1 MRPLRRKI
9 GAYLRLVML
18 ASACPILIGGI
29 AGCWKFQSGPA
40 PVNVQT
46 AELKRGP
53 ITRKITL
60 PAEIAPYQQATLYAK
75 VAGYLKSITVDKGD
89 FVKQGALLAEIE
101 VPELLADRAKFA
113 AEVQVA
119 EIDYKRVQ
127 NAQKKAPD
135 LVVPQTVDDAK
146 GKYDVAR
153 ANQER
158 NDTLLSF
165 TKITAPFSGIIT
177 RRMVDPGAFIPAA
190 TSGSAAQ
197 TAALLTI
204 MDFDTVRVQVA
215 IPEPEVPFIKEG
227 LPANVT
233 VEELK
238 GKNFEATITRYS
250 HALDDST
257 KTMLAEIEVPNEKHE
272 LRPGMYA
279 TVMISVE
286 QKDNAVLIPADALV
300 IEKARNS
307 VFTIMDKKAKKLPV
321 KVGFSDEKSVEI
333 LDGLDAEKPVIT
345 LGKQNLNDGQPVIV
359 KAPAKK

>member
-1 MRPLRRKI
+1 MNVSGRPALI
-9 GAYLRLVML
+9 FSAAALVLVLM
-18 ASACPILIGGI
+18 S
-29 AGCWKFQSGPA
+29 GCWRSQPGA
-40 PVNVQT
+40 AAVNVQT
-46 AELKRGP
+46 AQPKRGP
-53 ITRKITL
+53 IARKISL
-60 PAEIAPYQQATLYAK
+60 PADIAAYQQATLYAK
-75 VAGYLKSITVDKGD
+75 VAGYLKSISVDKGD
-89 FVKQGALLAEIE
+89 VVKQGDLLAEIE

-146 GKYDVAR
+146 GKFDVAR

-158 NDTLLSF
+158 NETLLSF
-165 TKITAPFSGIIT
+165 TKITAPFSGVIT
-177 RRMVDPGAFIPAA
+177 KRVVDPGAFIPAA

-197 TAALLTI
+197 TAALLTL

-215 IPEPEVPFIKEG
+215 IPEPEVPFVKEG
-227 LPANVT
+227 LPAKVT

-238 GKNFEATITRYS
+238 GKTFDATITRYS

-257 KTMLAEIEVPNEKHE
+257 KTMLAEIEVPNENHE

-279 TVMISVE
+279 TAIISVE
-286 QKDNAVLIPADALV
+286 QKDDALLIPADALV

-307 VFTIMDKKAKKLPV
+307 VFTVVDNKAKKLPV
-321 KVGFSDEKSVEI
+321 KVGFTDEHSVEI
-333 LDGLDAEKPVIT
+333 LDGLPLAKPVIT
-345 LGKQNLNDGQPVIV
+345 VGKQNLNDGQPVNV
-359 KAPAKK
+359 QASEKK

>member
-1 MRPLRRKI
+1 LLSS
-9 GAYLRLVML
+9 AAALVTL
-18 ASACPILIGGI
+18 FTS
-29 AGCWKFQSGPA
+29 GCWKSQPGGA
-40 PVNVQT
+40 AVNVETVQP
-46 AELKRGP
+46 KRGS
-53 ITRKITL
+53 IARKITL
-60 PAEIAPYQQATLYAK
+60 PATIAPYQQATLYAK
-75 VAGYLKSITVDKGD
+75 VAGYLKSIPVDKGD
-89 FVKQGALLAEIE
+89 LVKQGQLLAEIE

-119 EIDYKRVQ
+119 EIDFKRVQ

-146 GKYDVAR
+146 AKFGVAQ

-158 NDTLLSF
+158 NETLLGF
-165 TKITAPFSGIIT
+165 TKITAPFSGVIT
-177 RRMVDPGAFIPAA
+177 KRMVDPGAFIPAA

-197 TAALLTI
+197 TAALLTL

-215 IPEPEVPFIKEG
+215 IPEPDVPFVKEG
-227 LPANVT
+227 LPATVT

-238 GKNFEATITRYS
+238 GKKFDATITRYS

-279 TVMISVE
+279 TAVISVE

-300 IEKARNS
+300 VEKVRKS
-307 VFTIMDKKAKKLPV
+307 VFTVANNKAKKLPV
-321 KVGFSDEKSVEI
+321 KVGFTDEKSVEI
-333 LDGLDAEKPVIT
+333 LDGLPPDKPVIT
-345 LGKQNLNDGQPVIV
+345 VGRQNLNDGQQVIV
-359 KAPAKK
+359 KAPPAKK

>member
-1 MRPLRRKI
+1 VSGRPALI
-9 GAYLRLVML
+9 FSAAALVL
-18 ASACPILIGGI
+18 ALLSGCWRSQPGI
-29 AGCWKFQSGPA
+29 AA
-40 PVNVQT
+40 VNIQT
-46 AELKRGP
+46 AQPKRGP
-53 ITRKITL
+53 IARKISL
-60 PAEIAPYQQATLYAK
+60 PADIAPYQQATLYAK
-75 VAGYLKSITVDKGD
+75 VAGYLKSISVDKGD
-89 FVKQGALLAEIE
+89 VVKQGDLLAEIE

-146 GKYDVAR
+146 GKFDVAR

-158 NDTLLSF
+158 NETLLSF
-165 TKITAPFSGIIT
+165 TKITAPFSGVIT
-177 RRMVDPGAFIPAA
+177 KRVVDPGAFIPAA

-197 TAALLTI
+197 TAALLTL

-215 IPEPEVPFIKEG
+215 IPEPEVPFVKEG
-227 LPANVT
+227 LPAKVT

-238 GKNFEATITRYS
+238 GKTFDATITRYS

-279 TVMISVE
+279 TAIISVE
-286 QKDNAVLIPADALV
+286 QKDKAFLIPADALV

-307 VFTIMDKKAKKLPV
+307 VFTVVDNKAKKLPV
-321 KVGFSDEKSVEI
+321 KVGFTDEHSVEI
-333 LDGLDAEKPVIT
+333 LDGLPPDKPVIT
-345 LGKQNLNDGQPVIV
+345 VGKQNLNDGQPVNV
-359 KAPAKK
+359 QAPAKK